1 MSVLTQCPWS
11 DVTQL
16 IVMAV
21 LGMLHQRFL
30 LLQPGPG
37 AEQAAAGWAGWVGA
51 PGTALL
57 GEAGE
62 REREQ
67 LGQAAGSRPRG
78 MTVLEFGGMSVFCF
92 SDVKLCW
99 FGLFLL

>member
-1 MSVLTQCPWS
+1 
-11 DVTQL
+11 
-16 IVMAV
+16 MAV

-62 REREQ
+62 REKEQ